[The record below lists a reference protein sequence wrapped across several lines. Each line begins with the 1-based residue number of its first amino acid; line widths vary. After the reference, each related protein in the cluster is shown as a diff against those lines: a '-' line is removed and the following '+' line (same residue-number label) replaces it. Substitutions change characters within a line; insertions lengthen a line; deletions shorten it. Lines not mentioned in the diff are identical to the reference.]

1 MGEHR
6 LECREWTKSQVNVY
20 CLTRAWSYLGP
31 ECLTPIRGANPSH
44 VRLKGMS
51 QPASSQ
57 AVSVEGIGTNYIT
70 HSFLLQD
77 DGYNLRG

>member
-1 MGEHR
+1 M
-6 LECREWTKSQVNVY
+6 NVY
-20 CLTRAWSYLGP
+20 CLTWAWSYLGP
-31 ECLTPIRGANPSH
+31 PCSTPIRRANPSH

-51 QPASSQ
+51 KPASSE
-57 AVSVEGIGTNYIT
+57 AVNVEGVCTNYTI